1 MKKIFAFAFAA
12 SLMLL
17 SASANAQ
24 IHIDAGYVGTNEITT
39 SATLSGTTSKTA
51 HYNGLYAGF
60 GYTLNLGEYLAVDPA
75 VRYTYSKCNEKTWEV
90 ADAIYGTYT
99 GTEQRVEGI
108 IDLQLRFPF
117 SKDFKAFIYA
127 GPRYTYAF
135 SSKGQMV
142 YTAAMI
148 EIKRD
153 VDKFDENSTSSHSN
167 VLVGGGIGVDIM
179 QRFRIKAGYDF
190 GLMNLY
196 TGSASDYSVKQNMIN
211 AGVAV
216 LF

>member
-24 IHIDAGYVGTNEITT
+24 IHIDAGYVHTPEVST
-39 SATLSGTTSKTA
+39 SGNTSNTA
-51 HYNGLYAGF
+51 HYNGAYAGLGF
-60 GYTLNLGEYLAVDPA
+60 TLNLGEYLSVDPT

-117 SKDFKAFIYA
+117 SKDFSAFIYA
-127 GPRYTYAF
+127 GPRYTYAI

-179 QRFRIKAGYDF
+179 QRFRI
-190 GLMNLY
+190 
-196 TGSASDYSVKQNMIN
+196 
-211 AGVAV
+211 
-216 LF
+216 

>member
-24 IHIDAGYVGTNEITT
+24 IHIDAGYVHTPEVST
-39 SATLSGTTSKTA
+39 SGNTSNTA
-51 HYNGLYAGF
+51 HYNGAYAGLGF
-60 GYTLNLGEYLAVDPA
+60 TLNLGEYLSVDPT
-75 VRYTYSKCNEKTWEV
+75 VRYTYSKCNEKTWAV
-90 ADAIYGTYT
+90 TDNVYGTFN
-99 GTEQRVEGI
+99 GVEQRVEGI

-117 SKDFKAFIYA
+117 SKDFSAFIYA
-127 GPRYTYAF
+127 GPRYTYAI

-148 EIKRD
+148 EIKKD